1 MAPKKKRS
9 ITHLNERGEMHMVDI
24 GSKETTVRQAI
35 AQSRIRLNQAARDAL
50 KVGSSK
56 GDVFAAARLAGILA
70 AKKTAELIPLCHPL
84 GLTHVEVEISLG
96 SSHVEIQVVAENT
109 GKTGVEMEAMTAA
122 SVAAL
127 TVYDMLKAVD
137 RGMTIEQVRL
147 LKKSGGKSGV
157 WKRRGVSI

>member
-70 AKKTAELIPLCHPL
+70 AKKTAERETGPK
-84 GLTHVEVEISLG
+84 E
-96 SSHVEIQVVAENT
+96 SSKAAQKVADAR
-109 GKTGVEMEAMTAA
+109 KD
-122 SVAAL
+122 S
-127 TVYDMLKAVD
+127 
-137 RGMTIEQVRL
+137 
-147 LKKSGGKSGV
+147 
-157 WKRRGVSI
+157 